1 MLFNLEDELDLDLNT
16 DSLADSLESV
26 VGQSP
31 VVGALAQPSP
41 TEVGS
46 STLAQTSQE
55 SPLTKAQFQESQ
67 TFHTKVDNVK
77 TFCTGSDE
85 IETRSD
91 EITVENHSTE
101 DDYNTNDDLD
111 DGLGEDGLGEDGFDV
126 DDDELDDELEKL
138 FDEVDD
144 EVEDISEEIPEEEKQ
159 YKEDEVNL
167 ESIVDET
174 AYAEINYPCLLLN
187 GASTNEEVEFLRS
200 FSTVENNSK
209 AIYLYCEAP
218 QGVCEIGYIKLN
230 LKFLL
235 TLSRMPG
242 YRLYSLYSST
252 SERNEI
258 KLDDPEFLRN
268 FISL

>member
-26 VGQSP
+26 VEQSSG
-31 VVGALAQPSP
+31 VDALAQHSP

-46 STLAQTSQE
+46 SALAQTSQK
-55 SPLTKAQFQESQ
+55 SPLTKTQFQESK
-67 TFHTKVDNVK
+67 TFHAEVDNVK

-85 IETRSD
+85 IETRSN
-91 EITVENHSTE
+91 EIEIENHSTE
-101 DDYNTNDDLD
+101 EEDYNTNDDLD
-111 DGLGEDGLGEDGFDV
+111 DGLGEDGFDV

-144 EVEDISEEIPEEEKQ
+144 EVEDIPEEEKQ

-167 ESIVDET
+167 ESVVDET

>member
-26 VGQSP
+26 VEQSSG
-31 VVGALAQPSP
+31 VDALAQPSS
-41 TEVGS
+41 TEMGS
-46 STLAQTSQE
+46 STLVQTSQE
-55 SPLTKAQFQESQ
+55 SPLTKTQFQESQ
-67 TFHTKVDNVK
+67 TFHTEVDNVK

-85 IETRSD
+85 IEIRSD
-91 EITVENHSTE
+91 ELNAENHSTEE

-111 DGLGEDGLGEDGFDV
+111 DGLGEDGFDV

-144 EVEDISEEIPEEEKQ
+144 EVEDIPEEIPEEEKQ

-167 ESIVDET
+167 ESVVDET

>member
-26 VGQSP
+26 VEQSSG
-31 VVGALAQPSP
+31 VDALAQHSP

-46 STLAQTSQE
+46 SALAQTSQK
-55 SPLTKAQFQESQ
+55 SPLNKAQSQESK
-67 TFHTKVDNVK
+67 TFHAEVDNVK
-77 TFCTGSDE
+77 TFCIGSDE
-85 IETRSD
+85 IETRSN
-91 EITVENHSTE
+91 EIEIENHSTE
-101 DDYNTNDDLD
+101 EEEDYNTNDDLD
-111 DGLGEDGLGEDGFDV
+111 DGLGEDGFDV

-144 EVEDISEEIPEEEKQ
+144 E
-159 YKEDEVNL
+159 DEVNL
-167 ESIVDET
+167 ESVVDET

>member
-26 VGQSP
+26 VERSS
-31 VVGALAQPSP
+31 VLAQNSP
-41 TEVGS
+41 TKVTS
-46 STLAQTSQE
+46 SDLAKSSQE
-55 SPLTKAQFQESQ
+55 SQITQAQSQESQ
-67 TFHTKVDNVK
+67 TFHTEVDNAK
-77 TFCTGSDE
+77 TFRTEIDE
-85 IETRSD
+85 IET
-91 EITVENHSTE
+91 ENHSA
-101 DDYNTNDDLD
+101 YDDLD
-111 DGLGEDGLGEDGFDV
+111 DGLGEDGFDV
-126 DDDELDDELEKL
+126 DDDELDDELKKL
-138 FDEVDD
+138 FDEIDD
-144 EVEDISEEIPEEEKQ
+144 EVEDIPEEIPEEEKQ

-167 ESIVDET
+167 ESVVDET

-258 KLDDPEFLRN
+258 KLDNPEFLRN

>member
-26 VGQSP
+26 VEQSSG
-31 VVGALAQPSP
+31 VDALAQPSP

-55 SPLTKAQFQESQ
+55 SQ
-67 TFHTKVDNVK
+67 TFHTEVDNVK
-77 TFCTGSDE
+77 TFCTRSDE

-91 EITVENHSTE
+91 EITVENHSTAEE
-101 DDYNTNDDLD
+101 DDYNTNDDLN
-111 DGLGEDGLGEDGFDV
+111 DGLGEDGFDV

>member
-26 VGQSP
+26 VEQSSG
-31 VVGALAQPSP
+31 VDTLAQTSP

-55 SPLTKAQFQESQ
+55 SPLTKTQFQESQ
-67 TFHTKVDNVK
+67 TFHTEVDNVK
-77 TFCTGSDE
+77 TFCTESDE
-85 IETRSD
+85 IETRSN
-91 EITVENHSTE
+91 EINVENHSTE
-101 DDYNTNDDLD
+101 EEDYNTNDDLD
-111 DGLGEDGLGEDGFDV
+111 DGLGEDGFDV

-144 EVEDISEEIPEEEKQ
+144 EVEDIPEEIPEEEKQ

-167 ESIVDET
+167 ESVVDET

>member
-31 VVGALAQPSP
+31 GVGALAQPSP

-111 DGLGEDGLGEDGFDV
+111 DGLGEDGFDV

-252 SERNEI
+252 SEKNEI

>member
-26 VGQSP
+26 VGQRP
-31 VVGALAQPSP
+31 GVGALAQPSP

-55 SPLTKAQFQESQ
+55 SPLTKAQFKESQ
-67 TFHTKVDNVK
+67 TFHTEVDNVK

-91 EITVENHSTE
+91 EITVENHSTAEE
-101 DDYNTNDDLD
+101 DDYNTNDDLN
-111 DGLGEDGLGEDGFDV
+111 DGLGEDGFDV
-126 DDDELDDELEKL
+126 NDDELDDELEKL

>member
-26 VGQSP
+26 VEQSSG
-31 VVGALAQPSP
+31 VDALAQHSP
-41 TEVGS
+41 AEVGS
-46 STLAQTSQE
+46 SALAQTSQK
-55 SPLTKAQFQESQ
+55 SPLTKTQFQESQ
-67 TFHTKVDNVK
+67 TFHTEVDNVK
-77 TFCTGSDE
+77 TFYTGSDE
-85 IETRSD
+85 IETGSN
-91 EITVENHSTE
+91 EIEIENHSTE
-101 DDYNTNDDLD
+101 EDYNTNDDLD
-111 DGLGEDGLGEDGFDV
+111 DGLGEDGFDV

-144 EVEDISEEIPEEEKQ
+144 EVEDIPEEIPEEEKQ

-167 ESIVDET
+167 ESVVDET

>member
-26 VGQSP
+26 VEQSSG
-31 VVGALAQPSP
+31 VDTLVQTSP

-55 SPLTKAQFQESQ
+55 SPLTKTQFQESQ
-67 TFHTKVDNVK
+67 TFHTEVDNVK
-77 TFCTGSDE
+77 TFCTESDE
-85 IETRSD
+85 IETRSN
-91 EITVENHSTE
+91 EINVENHSTE
-101 DDYNTNDDLD
+101 DDYNTSDDLD
-111 DGLGEDGLGEDGFDV
+111 DGLGEDGFDV

-144 EVEDISEEIPEEEKQ
+144 EVEDIPEEIPEEEKQ
-159 YKEDEVNL
+159 YKEDKVNL
-167 ESIVDET
+167 ESVVDET

>member
-26 VGQSP
+26 VGQRP
-31 VVGALAQPSP
+31 GVGA
-41 TEVGS
+41 
-46 STLAQTSQE
+46 LAQTSQE
-55 SPLTKAQFQESQ
+55 SPLTKAQFKESQ
-67 TFHTKVDNVK
+67 TFHTEVDNVK

-91 EITVENHSTE
+91 EITVENHSTAEE
-101 DDYNTNDDLD
+101 DDYNTNDDLN
-111 DGLGEDGLGEDGFDV
+111 DGLGEDGFDV

>member
-26 VGQSP
+26 VEQSSG
-31 VVGALAQPSP
+31 VDTLAQPSP

-55 SPLTKAQFQESQ
+55 SPLTKTQFQESQ

-101 DDYNTNDDLD
+101 EEDDYNTNDDLD
-111 DGLGEDGLGEDGFDV
+111 DGLGEDGFDV
-126 DDDELDDELEKL
+126 NDDELDDKLEKL

-144 EVEDISEEIPEEEKQ
+144 EVEDIPEEIPEEEKQ

-167 ESIVDET
+167 ESVVDET

>member
-26 VGQSP
+26 VEQSSG
-31 VVGALAQPSP
+31 VDALAQHSP

-46 STLAQTSQE
+46 SALAQTSQK
-55 SPLTKAQFQESQ
+55 SPLNKAQSQESK
-67 TFHTKVDNVK
+67 TFHAEVDNVK

-85 IETRSD
+85 IETRSN
-91 EITVENHSTE
+91 EIEIENHSTE
-101 DDYNTNDDLD
+101 EGDYNTNDDLD
-111 DGLGEDGLGEDGFDV
+111 DGLGEDGFDV

-144 EVEDISEEIPEEEKQ
+144 EVEDIPEEIPEEEKQ

-167 ESIVDET
+167 ESVVDET

>member
-26 VGQSP
+26 VEQSSG
-31 VVGALAQPSP
+31 VDTLAQTSP

-55 SPLTKAQFQESQ
+55 SPLTKTQFQESQ
-67 TFHTKVDNVK
+67 TFHAEVDNVK

-85 IETRSD
+85 IETGSN
-91 EITVENHSTE
+91 EIETENHSTE
-101 DDYNTNDDLD
+101 ENDYNTNDDLD
-111 DGLGEDGLGEDGFDV
+111 DGLGEDGFDV

-144 EVEDISEEIPEEEKQ
+144 EVEDIPEEIPEEEKQ

>member
-26 VGQSP
+26 VEQSSG
-31 VVGALAQPSP
+31 VGALAQTSP

-55 SPLTKAQFQESQ
+55 SQ
-67 TFHTKVDNVK
+67 TFHTEVDNVK

-85 IETRSD
+85 IET
-91 EITVENHSTE
+91 ENHSTE
-101 DDYNTNDDLD
+101 EEEDYNTNDDLD
-111 DGLGEDGLGEDGFDV
+111 DGLGEDGFDV

-138 FDEVDD
+138 FDEVND
-144 EVEDISEEIPEEEKQ
+144 EVEDIPEEIPEEEKQ

-167 ESIVDET
+167 ESVVDET

>member
-26 VGQSP
+26 VEQSSG
-31 VVGALAQPSP
+31 VDALAQHSP

-46 STLAQTSQE
+46 SALAQTSQE
-55 SPLTKAQFQESQ
+55 SPLTKTQFQESK
-67 TFHTKVDNVK
+67 TFHAEVDNVK

-85 IETRSD
+85 IETRSN
-91 EITVENHSTE
+91 EIEIENHSTE
-101 DDYNTNDDLD
+101 EEDYNTNDDLD
-111 DGLGEDGLGEDGFDV
+111 DGLGEDGFDV
-126 DDDELDDELEKL
+126 DDDELEKL

-144 EVEDISEEIPEEEKQ
+144 EVEDIPEEIPEEEKQ

-167 ESIVDET
+167 ESVVDET

>member
-1 MLFNLEDELDLDLNT
+1 MLFNLEDELDLDLNI

-31 VVGALAQPSP
+31 GVGALAQPSS

-55 SPLTKAQFQESQ
+55 SQ
-67 TFHTKVDNVK
+67 TFHTEVDNVK

-91 EITVENHSTE
+91 EITVENHSTAEE
-101 DDYNTNDDLD
+101 DDYNTNDDLN
-111 DGLGEDGLGEDGFDV
+111 DGLGEDGFDV

>member
-31 VVGALAQPSP
+31 GVGALAQPSP

-111 DGLGEDGLGEDGFDV
+111 DGLGEDGFDV

>member
-111 DGLGEDGLGEDGFDV
+111 DGLGEDGFDV

>member
-26 VGQSP
+26 VGQRP
-31 VVGALAQPSP
+31 GVGALAQPSP

-55 SPLTKAQFQESQ
+55 SPLTKAQFKESQ
-67 TFHTKVDNVK
+67 TFHTEVDNVK

-91 EITVENHSTE
+91 EITVENHSTAEE
-101 DDYNTNDDLD
+101 DDYNTNDDLN
-111 DGLGEDGLGEDGFDV
+111 DGLGEDGFDV

-252 SERNEI
+252 SEKNEI

>member
-26 VGQSP
+26 VEQSS
-31 VVGALAQPSP
+31 VLAQNFSANVASP
-41 TEVGS
+41 D
-46 STLAQTSQE
+46 LAQSSQE
-55 SPLTKAQFQESQ
+55 SPLIQTQSQESQITQAQSQESQ
-67 TFHTKVDNVK
+67 TFHTEVDNAK
-77 TFCTGSDE
+77 TFRTETDE
-85 IETRSD
+85 IETG
-91 EITVENHSTE
+91 N
-101 DDYNTNDDLD
+101 YNTDNHNTDDDLD
-111 DGLGEDGLGEDGFDV
+111 DGLGEDGFDV
-126 DDDELDDELEKL
+126 DDDELDNELEKL
-138 FDEVDD
+138 FDEIDD
-144 EVEDISEEIPEEEKQ
+144 EVEDIPEEIPEEEKQ

-167 ESIVDET
+167 ESVVDET

-252 SERNEI
+252 SGRNEI

>member
-26 VGQSP
+26 VERSA
-31 VVGALAQPSP
+31 VLAQNSP
-41 TEVGS
+41 TKVAS
-46 STLAQTSQE
+46 SGLAQSYQE
-55 SPLTKAQFQESQ
+55 SPLIQTQSQEYQ
-67 TFHTKVDNVK
+67 TFHTEVDNAK
-77 TFCTGSDE
+77 TFRTETDE
-85 IETRSD
+85 IETGNYNTD
-91 EITVENHSTE
+91 NHSI
-101 DDYNTNDDLD
+101 DDDLD
-111 DGLGEDGLGEDGFDV
+111 DGLGEDGFDV
-126 DDDELDDELEKL
+126 DDDELDNELEKL
-138 FDEVDD
+138 FDEIDD
-144 EVEDISEEIPEEEKQ
+144 EVEDIPEEIPEEEKQ

-167 ESIVDET
+167 ESVVDET

>member
-26 VGQSP
+26 VEQSSG
-31 VVGALAQPSP
+31 VDALAQTSP
-41 TEVGS
+41 IEVGS

-55 SPLTKAQFQESQ
+55 SPLTKTQFQESQ
-67 TFHTKVDNVK
+67 TFHAEVDNVK
-77 TFCTGSDE
+77 TFCTESDE
-85 IETRSD
+85 IET
-91 EITVENHSTE
+91 ENHSTE
-101 DDYNTNDDLD
+101 EEDDYNINDDLD
-111 DGLGEDGLGEDGFDV
+111 DGLGEDGFDV

-144 EVEDISEEIPEEEKQ
+144 EVEDIPEEIPEEEKQ

-167 ESIVDET
+167 ESVVDET

-200 FSTVENNSK
+200 FNTVENNSK

>member
-26 VGQSP
+26 VEQSSG
-31 VVGALAQPSP
+31 VDTLAQTSP

-55 SPLTKAQFQESQ
+55 SPLTKTQFKESH
-67 TFHTKVDNVK
+67 TFHTEVDNVK
-77 TFCTGSDE
+77 TFCTGSDG

-91 EITVENHSTE
+91 EINVKNHSTEE

-111 DGLGEDGLGEDGFDV
+111 DGLGEDGFDV

-144 EVEDISEEIPEEEKQ
+144 EVEDIPEEIPEEEKQ

-167 ESIVDET
+167 ESVVDET

>member
-26 VGQSP
+26 VEQSSG
-31 VVGALAQPSP
+31 VDALDPSSS

-46 STLAQTSQE
+46 STLAKTS
-55 SPLTKAQFQESQ
+55 QESQ
-67 TFHTKVDNVK
+67 TFHTEVDNVK

-85 IETRSD
+85 IETRSN
-91 EITVENHSTE
+91 EINVENHSTE
-101 DDYNTNDDLD
+101 DDYNTSDDLD
-111 DGLGEDGLGEDGFDV
+111 DGLGEDGFDV

-144 EVEDISEEIPEEEKQ
+144 EVEDIPEEIPEEEKQ

>member
-26 VGQSP
+26 VGQNP
-31 VVGALAQPSP
+31 GVGALAQPSP

-111 DGLGEDGLGEDGFDV
+111 DGLGEDGFDV

>member
-31 VVGALAQPSP
+31 GVGALAQPSP

-55 SPLTKAQFQESQ
+55 SPLTKAQFKESQ
-67 TFHTKVDNVK
+67 TFHIEVDNVK

-91 EITVENHSTE
+91 EITVENHSTAEE
-101 DDYNTNDDLD
+101 DDYNTNDDLN
-111 DGLGEDGLGEDGFDV
+111 DGLGEDGFDV

-138 FDEVDD
+138 FDEVND
-144 EVEDISEEIPEEEKQ
+144 EVEDIPEEIPEEEKQ

-167 ESIVDET
+167 ESVVDET

>member
-26 VGQSP
+26 VERSS
-31 VVGALAQPSP
+31 VLAQNSP
-41 TEVGS
+41 TKVAS
-46 STLAQTSQE
+46 YDLAQSQE
-55 SPLTKAQFQESQ
+55 SQITQAQSQESQ
-67 TFHTKVDNVK
+67 TFRTGIDEIK
-77 TFCTGSDE
+77 TRSDE
-85 IETRSD
+85 IET
-91 EITVENHSTE
+91 ENHST
-101 DDYNTNDDLD
+101 DNHNTDDDLD
-111 DGLGEDGLGEDGFDV
+111 DGLGEDGFDV

-138 FDEVDD
+138 FDEIDD
-144 EVEDISEEIPEEEKQ
+144 EVEDIPEEIPEEEKQ

>member
-26 VGQSP
+26 VEQSSG
-31 VVGALAQPSP
+31 VDTLAKTSP

-55 SPLTKAQFQESQ
+55 SPLTKTQFQESQ
-67 TFHTKVDNVK
+67 TFHTEVDNVK
-77 TFCTGSDE
+77 TFCTESDE

-91 EITVENHSTE
+91 EINAENHSTEEE

-111 DGLGEDGLGEDGFDV
+111 DGLGEDGFDV

-138 FDEVDD
+138 FDEVND
-144 EVEDISEEIPEEEKQ
+144 EVEDIPEEIPEEEKQ

>member
-31 VVGALAQPSP
+31 GVGALAQPSP

-111 DGLGEDGLGEDGFDV
+111 DGLGEDGFDV

-138 FDEVDD
+138 FDEVND

>member
-31 VVGALAQPSP
+31 GVGALAQPSP

-111 DGLGEDGLGEDGFDV
+111 DGLGEDGFDV

-167 ESIVDET
+167 ESVVDET

>member
-26 VGQSP
+26 VEQSP
-31 VVGALAQPSP
+31 GVDA
-41 TEVGS
+41 
-46 STLAQTSQE
+46 LAQTSQE
-55 SPLTKAQFQESQ
+55 SPLTKTQFKESH
-67 TFHTKVDNVK
+67 TFHTEVDNVK
-77 TFCTGSDE
+77 TFCTESDE
-85 IETRSD
+85 IETRSN
-91 EITVENHSTE
+91 EINVENHSTE

-111 DGLGEDGLGEDGFDV
+111 DGLGEDGFDV

-144 EVEDISEEIPEEEKQ
+144 EVEDIPEEIPEEEKQ

-167 ESIVDET
+167 ESVVDET

>member
-26 VGQSP
+26 VEQSSG
-31 VVGALAQPSP
+31 VGALAQTSP

-55 SPLTKAQFQESQ
+55 SQ
-67 TFHTKVDNVK
+67 TFHTEVDNVK

-85 IETRSD
+85 IET
-91 EITVENHSTE
+91 ENHSTE
-101 DDYNTNDDLD
+101 EEDYNTNDDLD
-111 DGLGEDGLGEDGFDV
+111 DGLGEDGFDV

-138 FDEVDD
+138 FDEVND
-144 EVEDISEEIPEEEKQ
+144 EVEDIPEEIPEEEKQ

-167 ESIVDET
+167 ESVVDET

>member
-26 VGQSP
+26 VVQSP
-31 VVGALAQPSP
+31 GVGALAQPSP

-55 SPLTKAQFQESQ
+55 SQ
-67 TFHTKVDNVK
+67 TFHTEVDNVK

-91 EITVENHSTE
+91 EITVENHSTAEE
-101 DDYNTNDDLD
+101 DDYNTNDDLN
-111 DGLGEDGLGEDGFDV
+111 DGLGEDGFDV

>member
-16 DSLADSLESV
+16 DSLADSLESIV
-26 VGQSP
+26 EQSSG
-31 VVGALAQPSP
+31 VDALGQPSP

-46 STLAQTSQE
+46 STSAQTS
-55 SPLTKAQFQESQ
+55 QESQ
-67 TFHTKVDNVK
+67 TFHTEVDNVK

-85 IETRSD
+85 IETRSN
-91 EITVENHSTE
+91 EINVENHSAE

-111 DGLGEDGLGEDGFDV
+111 DGLGEDGFDV

-138 FDEVDD
+138 FGEVDD
-144 EVEDISEEIPEEEKQ
+144 EVEDIPEEIPEEEKQ